1 MQTPAP
7 FDIDSCLAQVRAGDE
22 EAARQLVAQ
31 LHPLVMT
38 IVRANPSGR
47 QAEEDLAQEVYGR
60 VFERLDHYRPRPGI
74 PFEHWV
80 ARLAVRVCLD
90 IRRAERR
97 RPEVRQTDLSEA
109 EFAWLEF
116 LVAAEPASA
125 PGEAA
130 SARGLL
136 DRLLAELAPADRL
149 VISLLDLEE
158 KSISEVSA
166 LTGWSSVLVRVRAFR
181 ARGRLRRLA
190 QQLSLQEGI
199 GIP

>member
-7 FDIDSCLAQVRAGDE
+7 LDLDACLAQVRQGHE
-22 EAARQLVAQ
+22 EAARRLVAH
-31 LHPLVMT
+31 LHPLIMT

-60 VFERLDHYRPRPGI
+60 VFERLDQYQPRPGI

-80 ARLAVRVCLD
+80 ARLSVRVCLD

-97 RPEVRQTDLSEA
+97 RPEVRQGDLSEA
-109 EFAWLEF
+109 EAAWLEF
-116 LVAAEPASA
+116 LVAEEPAAA
-125 PGEAA
+125 PGEAEA
-130 SARGLL
+130 ARELL
-136 DRLLAELAPADRL
+136 GRLLAGLNPADRL

-158 KSISEVSA
+158 KSIAEVSA

-190 QQLSLQEGI
+190 QTLSLEEGI
-199 GIP
+199 P